1 MYGTRDRYS
10 YNNYSYNSSNR
21 QDQYQYNSRYNNYQ
35 YDDTNYYRTERN
47 YAPKFERVSLRPT
60 DPIPKL
66 AQDEIGVRFNTTG
79 DDFNKIYKKI
89 ENKLL
94 KLYRSVTLKGIG
106 INSYLSLGLACDKVY
121 AIADMTRRKIRGLH
135 QINREFS
142 RSYVA
147 AYQSTDVSDIY
158 KFFRELSITTNM

>member
-47 YAPKFERVSLRPT
+47 YTPKFERVSLRPT

-106 INSYLSLGLACDKVY
+106 INSY
-121 AIADMTRRKIRGLH
+121 
-135 QINREFS
+135 
-142 RSYVA
+142 
-147 AYQSTDVSDIY
+147 
-158 KFFRELSITTNM
+158 